1 MERTVNTTR
10 ALLEQTAP
18 FKDLDDVALERL
30 VVMAREQQFE
40 AGDALFREMTE
51 GDEIFFIMDGSV
63 RMSVELASA
72 YHMVEE
78 IEGGAG
84 DLVGEGRFIA
94 EGPRP
99 ATVTALT
106 PVSALVWDV
115 SDWQALAENH
125 PDAGYRLAV
134 HAGKVLF
141 ARVQELKDHLID
153 DMAWGLE

>member
-1 MERTVNTTR
+1 MNMTRTM
-10 ALLEQTAP
+10 LEQTPP
-18 FKDLDDVALERL
+18 FNELGETALNRIVET
-30 VVMAREQQFE
+30 ARERQFA

-51 GDEIFFIMDGSV
+51 GDEIFLIVEGSI

-106 PVSALVWDV
+106 RVSALVWDV
-115 SDWQALAENH
+115 ADWKALAEDF
-125 PDAGYRLAV
+125 PEAGYRLAV
-134 HAGKVLF
+134 HAGRVLF
-141 ARVQELKDHLID
+141 ARVQELKNHLID

>member
-1 MERTVNTTR
+1 MEINVNTTR

-18 FKDLDDVALERL
+18 FNELDESALARL
-30 VVMAREQQFE
+30 VATACEQQFE
-40 AGDALFREMTE
+40 AGEALFEEMTE
-51 GDEIFFIMDGSV
+51 GDEIFFIAEGSV

-78 IEGGAG
+78 IEGGVG

-106 PVSALVWDV
+106 PVTALVWDV
-115 SDWQALAENH
+115 TDWKALAEDF
-125 PDAGYRLAV
+125 PAAGYRLAV
-134 HAGKVLF
+134 HAGRVLF
-141 ARVQELKDHLID
+141 ARVQELKAHLID